1 MKFSIEEVNLKE
13 LMDDVKK
20 EMNFSL
26 ERENRGKEKGKML
39 RGRNPVQRFIRN
51 AVRWGIA
58 IPLWL
63 LLAWPD
69 FRAAWAEVG
78 PAMGVGVWAVRLFV
92 GLLKTGVIFW
102 VANTIAGMF
111 YILPQWERL
120 VLLRLGKSVGARGP
134 GFFVVPPF
142 LYSVARIVDVRIT
155 TYEVKATKTLTR
167 DNIPIDVTAAVEL
180 EVEDP
185 EKAVIAVRDYWKTTE
200 WASMEALK
208 STIGGND
215 LRPLLSET
223 ERVAA
228 ALKAEIDSAAKDYGV
243 NVRAVRITDVGTPP
257 ALVEELAVI
266 ARAERSAKA
275 KQIQADA
282 EKAVATALAEATH
295 TLATQPGAID
305 LRQIQALLDI
315 SKEESAMV
323 IVYPMTGMM
332 GQQIAAAAAGT
343 QAGKK

>member
-1 MKFSIEEVNLKE
+1 MSSQRLVISPFI
-13 LMDDVKK
+13 
-20 EMNFSL
+20 
-26 ERENRGKEKGKML
+26 KEKNMSLIK
-39 RGRNPVQRFIRN
+39 NPVQVFIRN
-51 AVRWGIA
+51 FIRLVVF

-63 LLAWPD
+63 LFALRNFTGALGG
-69 FRAAWAEVG
+69 ASIEQ
-78 PAMGVGVWAVRLFV
+78 LFY
-92 GLLKTGVIFW
+92 GGLKTLVILW
-102 VANTIAGMF
+102 LANVLAGMF

-120 VLLRLGKSVGARGP
+120 VLLRLGQSVGTRGP
-134 GFFVVPPF
+134 GLFIIPPF
-142 LYSVARIVDVRIT
+142 IYSVARILDIRIQ
-155 TYEVKATKTLTR
+155 TYEVKATKTLTK

-180 EVEDP
+180 EVENP
-185 EKAVIAVRDYWKTTE
+185 EKAAIAVQDYWKTTE

-223 ERVAA
+223 ERIASDLKSIIDRAA
-228 ALKAEIDSAAKDYGV
+228 SDYGI

-257 ALVEELAVI
+257 SLIEELAVI

-282 EKAVATALAEATH
+282 EITVADALSKASRILSEAEGS
-295 TLATQPGAID
+295 LE

-323 IVYPMTGMM
+323 IIYPMDSAM
-332 GQQIAAAAAGT
+332 GGQIAAASAGSQT
-343 QAGKK
+343 IKKL